1 MATKVKLLKAL
12 VWPVATYGCVSWTL
26 RKAEETKINTFE
38 VKFLRFV
45 GLLRISWTKK
55 RTNEWV
61 LQSAGTERHLLKSA
75 RKRKMTYFGHIIRK
89 KDIEVL
95 REGNNPRYHT
105 DARARSR
112 LKTNWLVVG
121 QYQTV
126 DNGRTAEDGR
136 GQTTV
141 EDCCS
146 WCGQPYNRG

>member
-1 MATKVKLLKAL
+1 MPEICTADFMDRKKEQIN
-12 VWPVATYGCVSWTL
+12 GCLSQQAQKDTCL
-26 RKAEETKINTFE
+26 NQYRK
-38 VKFLRFV
+38 
-45 GLLRISWTKK
+45 G
-55 RTNEWV
+55 
-61 LQSAGTERHLLKSA
+61 
-75 RKRKMTYFGHIIRK
+75 KMTYFGHIIRK

-105 DARARSR
+105 DTRARSR
-112 LKTNWLVVG
+112 LKMNWLVVG

-146 WCGQPYNRG
+146 WCGQPYNQG